1 MRFIDRPQTTLNCWH
16 EHFATGYLSSLLGPP
31 RMHFAIVSRLSSNQ
45 HKSTGLPHESHP
57 SSLTPRKTV
66 YPNAKTE
73 TRFNCRECR
82 RISSI
87 YYGMCT
93 LNTVYKS
100 CLYITSGFS
109 WILIVYKTGSNC
121 LCSHAAPTFLWD
133 WHGIGLVKIEI
144 RLELGLLFC
153 YERTPKTIDTINVWS
168 IIYQNK
174 YISLYNCLYY
184 SVHNS
189 ISSKCLRILSIVFLV
204 KHSLILENISHR
216 IPRGFS

>member
-1 MRFIDRPQTTLNCWH
+1 MLNCNRNQFSFILLFYSH
-16 EHFATGYLSSLLGPP
+16 ILYTYKYFFYFTLFCSGSLVFRPVAVHWPTTDDPKLLTRALRNGLPQLPAWAPP

-100 CLYITSGFS
+100 CLYITLGFS

-121 LCSHAAPTFLWD
+121 LCSHAGPTFLWD

-144 RLELGLLFC
+144 RLELGFTFLLW
-153 YERTPKTIDTINVWS
+153 KDTENDR
-168 IIYQNK
+168 YDKCMTNE
-174 YISLYNCLYY
+174 IS
-184 SVHNS
+184 
-189 ISSKCLRILSIVFLV
+189 
-204 KHSLILENISHR
+204 
-216 IPRGFS
+216 